1 MKALEIRKKNKEDI
15 EKNLNELRKNLN
27 ELLFKLAAN
36 KLKNVREI
44 RNMKKDI
51 ARLLTI
57 IKEQKTENKEQ

>member
-1 MKALEIRKKNKEDI
+1 MKPLEIRKKSKEDI
-15 EKNLNELRKNLN
+15 EKNLNELRKNLS

-44 RNMKKDI
+44 RNVKKDI

-57 IKEQKTENKEQ
+57 LKETKAIKENK